1 MFSFIAGLVFLTLG
15 NLDKTPF
22 SHVPEDPDEARRRLR
37 AEHIAAIMKAA
48 QESEKNP
55 NKRKRTNLA
64 QNAKLYDQIH
74 GENEQLVAEFN
85 AEAEIKNAQ
94 DPNFEI
100 PNRREFWKLLG
111 AFTATVDGEVELFV
125 FGLGP
130 NSHLGQVHEL
140 ESKSVKKIFWPAV
153 ASVKSL
159 TMYTQRTTTSTL
171 PHKKSKHTKHFSP
184 QSLDLF
190 QNISSSSLSAKNWTL
205 CVSALLKIS
214 SRSNAFWMARS
225 DARSTRISLRSS
237 STRSRSVNAK
247 EALKPKSLR
256 TVRPSHHLRAKTVET
271 KTKRTW
277 TK

>member
-1 MFSFIAGLVFLTLG
+1 MTQHPYVSSKKKKDSFRFVMFSFIAGLVFLTLG

-22 SHVPEDPDEARRRLR
+22 SHVPEDPDEVRRRLR

-159 TMYTQRTTTSTL
+159 TMYTQRTT
-171 PHKKSKHTKHFSP
+171 
-184 QSLDLF
+184 
-190 QNISSSSLSAKNWTL
+190 ISSSSLSAKNWTL

>member
-1 MFSFIAGLVFLTLG
+1 MPQSATCQRCNLKAIYHELGGVRAWTCPRCMTQHPYVSSKKKKDSFRFVMFSFIAGLVFLTLG

-37 AEHIAAIMKAA
+37 AEHIAAIMKAT
-48 QESEKNP
+48 QEIEKNP

-159 TMYTQRTTTSTL
+159 TMYTQRK
-171 PHKKSKHTKHFSP
+171 PPQHFRKKSKHSSP
-184 QSLDLF
+184 QSLHFF
-190 QNISSSSLSAKNWTL
+190 QNIS
-205 CVSALLKIS
+205 
-214 SRSNAFWMARS
+214 
-225 DARSTRISLRSS
+225 
-237 STRSRSVNAK
+237 
-247 EALKPKSLR
+247 
-256 TVRPSHHLRAKTVET
+256 
-271 KTKRTW
+271 
-277 TK
+277 